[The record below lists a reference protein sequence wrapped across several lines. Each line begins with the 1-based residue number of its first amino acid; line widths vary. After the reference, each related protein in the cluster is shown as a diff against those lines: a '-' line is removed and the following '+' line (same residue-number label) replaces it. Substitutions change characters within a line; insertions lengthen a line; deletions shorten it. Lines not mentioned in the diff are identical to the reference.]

1 MARVVVLGIGNVLN
15 GDDGLGPFAARTLQA
30 GWDLVGDAEVL
41 DAGTPGMDLQS
52 LLHGAEAA
60 VFVDAVRD
68 RGAPGDVKRY
78 DRASILKGGGRTVTS
93 PHEPGLREA
102 LLALEFRGIG
112 PSEVILWG
120 AIPENLELG
129 TQLSPTIR
137 NAVPSILAGVLAD
150 LGKLG
155 IEARRL
161 GTPRD
166 ADIWWER
173 QVP

>member
-15 GDDGLGPFAARTLQA
+15 SDDGLGPFVARTLLG
-30 GWDLVGDAEVL
+30 GWDLDGDAEVE

-60 VFVDAVRD
+60 IFVDAVRD
-68 RGAPGDVKRY
+68 TGAPGDVKRY
-78 DRASILKGGGRTVTS
+78 DRAGILQGGARTAIS

-120 AIPENLELG
+120 AIPESLELG
-129 TQLSPTIR
+129 TRLTGTVRAS
-137 NAVPSILAGVLAD
+137 VPALLEGVLGD
-150 LGKLG
+150 L
-155 IEARRL
+155 RRL
-161 GTPRD
+161 GVGARRADPPRD
-166 ADIWWER
+166 PDIWWER
-173 QVP
+173 AC